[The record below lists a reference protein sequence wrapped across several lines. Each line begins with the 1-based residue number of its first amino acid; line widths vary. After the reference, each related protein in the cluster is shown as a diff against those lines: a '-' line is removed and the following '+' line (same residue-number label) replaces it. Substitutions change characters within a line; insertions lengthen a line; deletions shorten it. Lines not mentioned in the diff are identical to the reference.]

1 MFKGWSSVPLHKQFK
16 IQFRHP
22 KTSKQDQVQS
32 THGPTGIVSRRSP
45 GGKKK
50 QNNHLVGGFNQPN
63 MENCDVSQN
72 GNLNPPQN
80 FRDENSKKYVSCH
93 HLAMK
98 NIQHLCDKGAQITQ
112 KQGSRSCM
120 NVSDMISG
128 WMEWWLPHFSCEVKG
143 RHEVTF
149 FLLPKWI

>member
-1 MFKGWSSVPLHKQFK
+1 M
-16 IQFRHP
+16 
-22 KTSKQDQVQS
+22 
-32 THGPTGIVSRRSP
+32 P
-45 GGKKK
+45 GGHLPKDKQINWCSKDEVQCHFINSSRYNFVIQKHPNKTKFNPLMDRPELCHAEVQEEKK

-128 WMEWWLPHFSCEVKG
+128 
-143 RHEVTF
+143 
-149 FLLPKWI
+149 